1 MWKTEKGTEEP
12 PSPGPAI
19 AGDPLTETARNNIH
33 PRSSGVRRYRP
44 ALRGSLGLF
53 GFTWAMAL
61 NLLICAP
68 LFAIP
73 SPDVVIGI
81 FASVGQVLGL
91 LAVSI
96 GGVLFARKRRRDHL
110 EIDSRNS
117 KAGLPSW
124 VVKTLLAVLVISAT
138 ANVLQYCR
146 SLDKRNERLQRNLV
160 RPEVESGIE
169 KKDSSLKTLGL
180 DSQLEHPL
188 GLDTEELEKLIST
201 SSPFLVDVREPEEI
215 EMGSIEGSHPIRYPD
230 IKNNPGLVPGE
241 KTLAVLLCFSG
252 NRSSELCDM
261 LSSLGYNCR
270 FLIGGYEKWIANE
283 FPMRYPNGRPVDDLR
298 GLPEFTNKRRLLD
311 TPEVEELVSSG
322 GAVFVDVRYEED
334 FLHGHLP
341 AAINIPIRKMT
352 SAEIEATLD
361 SRVTPDAPVI
371 IAAYGKRSSF
381 YGQVLGLKL
390 LRKGR
395 NFLGLYTVPHE
406 YSAPSPTRPHVLE
419 WERANRSDLLSS
431 LGSPFR
437 HTIEWLQGVF
447 GHLAIA
453 ILISVLLLRVALLPL
468 CFKTERDQALAKG
481 LEGKIAGLR
490 KKLDKDPE
498 RLLRATNAL
507 RKKNGITPVINLLAT
522 GLQVFVMLLFCT
534 AINAIGTAN
543 DDSLGWIPNLSAPDP
558 LLLLPLCLGF
568 TVLAHVLLSAGG
580 SSRKRLA
587 MAVAFGALLFAI
599 SYNFSAAVNFY
610 LVLSIGVGLLQ
621 TLLFSHF
628 SKNRKKPALVHKPAA
643 EQGAIV
649 DLADSA
655 AYGGCGNKAARLGIM
670 TQAGLP
676 VPGGFVLTAEM
687 LDNGEDEFNFTARE
701 AVDVEAAW
709 KAAGLEKAAVRSS
722 GLNEDGSS
730 KSYAG
735 IFDSVLNVD
744 RDGLLDAV
752 RKVRSSL
759 SGGRVSSYGVESG
772 ERGGIVV
779 QKMVAAEYAGVLFT
793 EHPSETGSMLVELI
807 EGLGEALVSGT
818 ATPSSFRFGRFSG
831 LALDEHCSP
840 IDLAPL
846 VELGAEIE
854 ELFGS
859 PQDIEWAYHEG
870 NFLILQARNVTTR
883 VAENTGDRPGSAFE
897 LERKRLLELAAGDI
911 APGHHTGNTGEAVFH
926 QNELSELLP
935 RPTPLSFSL
944 MQSLWEPGGSTDLAC
959 RTLGIP
965 YEASEDG
972 PALLTRVFGQL
983 YINRNEEK
991 KRSARGPGLLA
1002 TFQLTR
1008 DAWKLKR
1015 QFLDGFLPG
1024 YLQELKIR
1032 EAIDLS
1038 RLETSDL
1045 LELFSQWKESLCTR
1059 THVQVEIINIAAEF
1073 YMRSAERALKGKVP
1087 VLHNVPQTIVSST
1100 MALLPAIK
1108 RGERDTADFLD
1119 VYGHRSPHDYELAA
1133 PRYSE
1138 DPGMLTNLVERS
1150 SSEDHP
1156 LPAGIEDGE
1165 QPPTSIALI
1174 AAERASQFQAL
1185 KEEAKH
1191 HCLREFALLRRLLL
1205 ELDQRLELQGNIFYL
1220 TLEEIENSRAGEA
1233 ADQLLKLAESR
1244 KNEEDLFGKI
1254 ELKTRLTLENLENL
1268 QPEGPEN
1275 GGERTQDHDLSGAV
1289 VAGNSWALGAARV
1302 LHSPDEIDSFKE
1314 GEILVARFTD
1324 PSWTPVFSRAAG
1336 LITEVGGHLSH
1347 AAILARELD
1356 VPAIVGVEGAT
1367 SSIRTGDLV
1376 RMNQDGGIEL
1386 VANYDGGDAAQPRLR
1401 ASLRRQ
1407 DEILDA
1413 MVVNISRNGATVS
1426 TDRELVPGQDLK
1438 VVLDESETEI
1448 QAKVVSRRA
1457 PGRYS
1462 LRFDKPLG
1470 KKGLD
1475 APLLS

>member
-1 MWKTEKGTEEP
+1 M
-12 PSPGPAI
+12 
-19 AGDPLTETARNNIH
+19 TETARNNIN
-33 PRSSGVRRYRP
+33 PRSPGVRRYRP

-53 GFTWAMAL
+53 GFTWAMAI

-110 EIDSRNS
+110 EIDRRGS
-117 KAGLPSW
+117 KAGIPSW
-124 VVKTLLAVLVISAT
+124 LVKTLLAVLVVSAT

-146 SLDKRNERLQRNLV
+146 SLDRRNERLQRNLV

-180 DSQLEHPL
+180 DSQREHPL
-188 GLDTEELEKLIST
+188 GLGAEELQELIST
-201 SSPFLVDVREPEEI
+201 ASPFLVDVREPEEI

-230 IKNNPGLVPGE
+230 IKNDPGLVPGG

-252 NRSSELCDM
+252 NRSSELCD
-261 LSSLGYNCR
+261 LLTSLGYDCR
-270 FLIGGYEKWIANE
+270 FLIGGYEKWIADE
-283 FPMRYPNGRPVDDLR
+283 FPMRYPSGRAVDELR

-311 TPEVEELVSSG
+311 TPEVEELVSSE

-341 AAINIPIRKMT
+341 DAINIPVRKMT
-352 SAEIEATLD
+352 SAEIETALD
-361 SRVTPDAPVI
+361 RRLTRDTPVI

-390 LRKGR
+390 LRKGG

-406 YSAPSPTRPHVLE
+406 YSAASPTRPHVLE

-437 HTIEWLQGVF
+437 HTIEWLRGVF

-468 CFKTERDQALAKG
+468 SFKTERDQARAKG

-490 KKLDKDPE
+490 KKLDRDPE

-534 AINAIGTAN
+534 AINTIGTAN
-543 DDSLGWIPNLSAPDP
+543 NDALGWIPNLSTPDP
-558 LLLLPLCLGF
+558 LLLLPLCLGL

-580 SSRKRLA
+580 SSKKRLA

-610 LVLSIGVGLLQ
+610 LVLSIGTGLLQ

-628 SKNRKKPALVHKPAA
+628 AANRKETTLAHSAA
-643 EQGAIV
+643 PEQGAVV
-649 DLADSA
+649 DLAESA

-670 TQAGLP
+670 IQAGLP

-687 LDNGEDEFNFTARE
+687 LEAGEEDFDFTARD

-709 KAAGLEKAAVRSS
+709 KAAGVDKAAVRSS

-744 RDGLLDAV
+744 REGLLDAV

-759 SGGRVSSYGVESG
+759 SGGRVSSYGVEAG
-772 ERGGIVV
+772 ERGGIVI

-793 EHPSETGSMLVELI
+793 EHPSETGSMLVELV

-840 IDLAPL
+840 IDLTPL

-870 NFLILQARNVTTR
+870 SFLILQARNVTTR
-883 VAENTGDRPGSAFE
+883 ITENTAGRPGSTFE
-897 LERKRLLELAAGDI
+897 LERKRLLELAAGDV
-911 APGHHTGNTGEAVFH
+911 AHRDKTGETVFH

-983 YINRNEEK
+983 YINRDEEK
-991 KRSARGPGLLA
+991 RRSARGPGLLA

-1008 DAWKLKR
+1008 DAGKLKR

-1024 YLQELKIR
+1024 YQQELKIR

-1045 LELFSQWKESLCTR
+1045 LELFSQWKESLCTG

-1073 YMRSAERALKGKVP
+1073 YMRAAERALKGKVP

-1108 RGERDTADFLD
+1108 RGERDAADFLD

-1156 LPAGIEDGE
+1156 LPAGIEDSE
-1165 QPPTSIALI
+1165 QPSTSIALI

-1220 TLEEIENSRAGEA
+1220 TLEEIENTRAGES
-1233 ADQLLKLAESR
+1233 ADQLLKLAEDR

-1254 ELKTRLTLENLENL
+1254 ELKTRLSMEDLETL
-1268 QPEGPEN
+1268 QPGGSGS
-1275 GGERTQDHDLSGAV
+1275 GGERSENHDLSGAV

-1376 RMNQDGGIEL
+1376 RMNQDGGIKL

-1407 DEILDA
+1407 DEILEA
-1413 MVVNISRNGATVS
+1413 MVVNVSRNGATVS
-1426 TDRELVPGQDLK
+1426 TDRNLVPGQDLK

-1457 PGRYS
+1457 PGKYS

-1475 APLLS
+1475 DPLLS